1 MNLILWRHAEA
12 EDLPAAMSLSRNADL
27 QRVLTPRGHKQAQAS
42 AKWLRHHLPSPYR
55 VVCSPAVR
63 ARETAAALCSDAEV
77 LPELGLGASVSEVL
91 AAVGWPGPDEA
102 VARVHGVD
110 GADRGHRG
118 DRTVVVV
125 GHQPWLG
132 RVASRVLAGREMP
145 WSVRKS
151 GVWWFT
157 ARARDTEG
165 QVALR
170 AVVHPDFL

>member
-12 EDLPAAMSLSRNADL
+12 EDLPSAMSLSRNADL
-27 QRVLTPRGHKQAQAS
+27 QRVLTPRGHKQAEAT
-42 AKWLRHHLPSPYR
+42 AKWLRNHLPAPYR

-77 LPELGLGASVSEVL
+77 LDVLGLGASVTEVL
-91 AAVGWPGPDEA
+91 ATVGWPGTDDA
-102 VARVHGVD
+102 ATQ
-110 GADRGHRG
+110 
-118 DRTVVVV
+118 TVVVV

-151 GVWWFT
+151 GVWWLT
-157 ARARDTEG
+157 GRTRDSDA

-170 AVVHPDFL
+170 AVIHPDFL

>member
-12 EDLPAAMSLSRNADL
+12 EDLPSAMSLSRNADL
-27 QRVLTPRGHKQAQAS
+27 QRVLTQRGHKQAEAS
-42 AKWLRHHLPSPYR
+42 AKWLRNHLPTPYR

-63 ARETAAALCSDAEV
+63 ARETASALCSDAEV
-77 LPELGLGASVSEVL
+77 LAVLGLGATATEVL
-91 AAVGWPGPDEA
+91 AAVGWPGGD
-102 VARVHGVD
+102 HTGD
-110 GADRGHRG
+110 HHKADQ
-118 DRTVVVV
+118 TVVVV

-151 GVWWFT
+151 GVWWLAGRT
-157 ARARDTEG
+157 RDADA

-170 AVVHPDFL
+170 AVIHPDFL